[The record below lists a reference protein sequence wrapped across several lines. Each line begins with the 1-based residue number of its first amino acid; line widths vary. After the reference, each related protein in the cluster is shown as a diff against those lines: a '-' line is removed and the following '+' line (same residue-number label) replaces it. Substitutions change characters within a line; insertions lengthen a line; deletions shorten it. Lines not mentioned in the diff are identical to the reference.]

1 MRISDGSSDV
11 CSSVLADR
19 AREEG
24 ADTEQRTARLP
35 FVLAGLAAVL
45 AGWLA
50 AGIESPRLFDA
61 TVALLG
67 VAALIGVLPFGRHA
81 DQRGAVAPAFA
92 ASAALDRKSTRL
104 NSSH

>member
-67 VAALIGVLPFGRHA
+67 VAALIGVLPFGQIGRA
-81 DQRGAVAPAFA
+81 SCRERVCQSVEISVVAGTFQQT
-92 ASAALDRKSTRL
+92 K
-104 NSSH
+104 